1 MDKAREKKCNE
12 YLLREY
18 NWTLDDFE
26 KMFDVNIEDYIK
38 EPYEANMDN
47 LWLDTFYAQKKRRR
61 YH

>member
-1 MDKAREKKCNE
+1 MENTAREKCNE

-38 EPYEANMDN
+38 EPYEINMDC
-47 LWLDTFYAQKKRRR
+47 LWIDTVYSQKKRRR

>member
-1 MDKAREKKCNE
+1 MDEAREKCNE

-38 EPYEANMDN
+38 EPYEMNMDC
-47 LWLDTFYAQKKRRR
+47 LWLDTVYNQRKRRR